1 MAGPATLDE
10 FLRSG
15 LERSQDERGQPSRL
29 LRPPGLEPRADD
41 PGDAPEDL
49 RDPLES
55 EHRQDAP
62 SRWQCL
68 RCDGLSF
75 HWSDGWRCNGCGSYD
90 FFNAAAPTTRQGGY
104 GTWVYVPRGE
114 PNDPEATSSSS
125 SLPGMPSTWNTSPP
139 PRWAPARRLRVPRP
153 SPDFE
158 AHETAESESLTSDAT
173 VDPDTLRALP
183 KLSRRQRRAAAAVAA
198 AAAAGGDGGAGQ
210 GQRSPQVPRSDRRD
224 GAGDP
229 PLEVQAASSKTKAK
243 AEIAKTSDA
252 WDSRKGPSPGVKYRG
267 GAPPRPPVWH
277 YSREDIRAFDRWER

>member
-139 PRWAPARRLRVPRP
+139 LPWAPARRLRVPRP
-153 SPDFE
+153 SPDLE
-158 AHETAESESLTSDAT
+158 AHETAESASLTSDAT
-173 VDPDTLRALP
+173 VDPDTLLCPSCQGGSDEQRQRRQRQRRLAAMAALDKGNVLRKYP
-183 KLSRRQRRAAAAVAA
+183 VRIDATAQEIPHLKFRRPLRRQRRRRRA
-198 AAAAGGDGGAGQ
+198 
-210 GQRSPQVPRSDRRD
+210 PRRATR
-224 GAGDP
+224 GIA
-229 PLEVQAASSKTKAK
+229 AK
-243 AEIAKTSDA
+243 ALLLESSTEAELLHHH
-252 WDSRKGPSPGVKYRG
+252 PPGTTVVRISVPLTDG
-267 GAPPRPPVWH
+267 NA
-277 YSREDIRAFDRWER
+277 E